1 MTDIET
7 KVINMLRNSK
17 EPGKA
22 MDRAIDILTRME
34 SGEGIESIAASYG
47 VKWEGV
53 EG

>member
-17 EPGKA
+17 DPGKA

-34 SGEGIESIAASYG
+34 NGEGIESIAASYG

-53 EG
+53 K